1 MSSFIVEKKAEERK
15 KVSCKRN
22 HHLLILFPTLF
33 RVGAISFPPPFS
45 SIIRQFTA
53 YILPGL
59 FYLVHSFSFSS
70 SSTRI
75 SVDFHIHLSQTVKK
89 VFGLVG
95 RLNPNCK
102 QNSAQTLPWRSPI
115 QKNQRQT
122 LLYKIINLILVFIPI
137 ETTHLCQSMSRQ
149 R

>member
-75 SVDFHIHLSQTVKK
+75 SVDFHIHLSQTVTKSIRFSRSVK
-89 VFGLVG
+89 PEL
-95 RLNPNCK
+95 
-102 QNSAQTLPWRSPI
+102 QTKLCPDAPMALSKLGHI

-122 LLYKIINLILVFIPI
+122 LLYKIINLILAFISI
-137 ETTHLCQSMSRQ
+137 ETTDV
-149 R
+149 